1 MNLPETHPA
10 GMQQYLFRIWYF
22 DFPKQYQPGYG
33 ICLLFTEMLILTT
46 HPIFPIIC
54 RFLLDEMM
62 NRYSDMDASFDANED
77 EDSHGGNIKLRQ
89 KSFQGATKQSSK
101 CSC

>member
-1 MNLPETHPA
+1 MITHPSSA
-10 GMQQYLFRIWYF
+10 TNF
-22 DFPKQYQPGYG
+22 
-33 ICLLFTEMLILTT
+33 
-46 HPIFPIIC
+46 

-62 NRYSDMDASFDANED
+62 NRYGDMDASFDATED